1 MYIQKKV
8 LMCMD
13 ANTILHNLRNVI
25 KNPKGELN
33 YTTPFEL
40 LVAVMLSSQCTDK
53 RVNMVTSTLFKK
65 YSTPKDFANA
75 DTQELKNAISSINY
89 FNTKA
94 IRLKEMSQMLL
105 DKYAGV
111 VPSSIDELV
120 KLPGVGRKSA
130 SVVMVEAFNQSAMP
144 VDTHVFR
151 VAKRLNLS
159 KSNTVLGVEKDLRN
173 VFDENVYDYKEL
185 HHLLIL
191 FGRYYCKAVNPSC
204 KECKFRNIC
213 TEVNKCF

>member
-13 ANTILHNLRNVI
+13 ANIILHNLRNVI

-75 DTQELKNAISSINY
+75 NIQELKNAISSINY
-89 FNTKA
+89 YNTKA

-105 DKYAGV
+105 GTSPPYLS
-111 VPSSIDELV
+111 SSICDISFNLIALV
-120 KLPGVGRKSA
+120 L
-130 SVVMVEAFNQSAMP
+130 
-144 VDTHVFR
+144 
-151 VAKRLNLS
+151 
-159 KSNTVLGVEKDLRN
+159 
-173 VFDENVYDYKEL
+173 
-185 HHLLIL
+185 
-191 FGRYYCKAVNPSC
+191 
-204 KECKFRNIC
+204 
-213 TEVNKCF
+213 

>member
-75 DTQELKNAISSINY
+75 DIQELKNAISSINY
-89 FNTKA
+89 YNTKA
-94 IRLKEMSQMLL
+94 IRLK
-105 DKYAGV
+105 
-111 VPSSIDELV
+111 
-120 KLPGVGRKSA
+120 
-130 SVVMVEAFNQSAMP
+130 
-144 VDTHVFR
+144 
-151 VAKRLNLS
+151 
-159 KSNTVLGVEKDLRN
+159 
-173 VFDENVYDYKEL
+173 
-185 HHLLIL
+185 
-191 FGRYYCKAVNPSC
+191 
-204 KECKFRNIC
+204 
-213 TEVNKCF
+213 